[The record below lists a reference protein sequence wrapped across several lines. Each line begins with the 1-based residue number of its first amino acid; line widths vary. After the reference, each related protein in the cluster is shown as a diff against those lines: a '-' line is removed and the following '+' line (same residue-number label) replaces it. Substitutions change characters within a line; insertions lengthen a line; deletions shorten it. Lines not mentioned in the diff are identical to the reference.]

1 MLRKS
6 SRQQQAA
13 AAIMLLAGL
22 IARAGQRGVGGD
34 E

>member
-22 IARAGQRGVGGD
+22 IARAGQPGVRGD